1 MDFGKMDRMKNDA
14 IYRTDLASRH
24 NLFRLGLI
32 RAVVL
37 MGQGLALVYFSLI
50 RPIDIPVSSI
60 ALVLAIYA
68 SVTIATANRSR
79 INIPITEKEFF
90 VHLLVDIFFFSI
102 LLYFSGGASNPF
114 ISYYLISISI
124 SAITLPGLFTVII
137 AVIAL
142 VCYSLLLIYHIPVSA
157 IAPSGMEH
165 SMAGNNLHILGMWA
179 NFTISAAII
188 TYFVSRM
195 ASELKSQQQKIAR
208 HREQQLEAEQLLAI
222 GTLAAGTAHEL
233 GTPLTTMKLL
243 VDEMQLQQEENLDL
257 KLLSQ
262 QIDQCKITLK
272 QLQTTA
278 EESSSE
284 DYSAQPLTLYFDQLF
299 ERWQLMRPEVN
310 AKISYANCSEAS
322 PKLKFHPTIA
332 QSILNLLNNAAD
344 ASPESVDVFINW
356 TKFDIQIQIKDQGVG
371 VDTTDIN
378 NIGKPFFS
386 NKSDGLGLGL
396 FLSQSTVTRFGGSID
411 LKSLAGGGTLTTISL
426 PLNLTIKTEA
436 VV

>member
-1 MDFGKMDRMKNDA
+1 MENDST
-14 IYRTDLASRH
+14 YRADSASRH

-37 MGQGLALVYFSLI
+37 IGQGLALAYFSLI
-50 RPIDIPVSSI
+50 EPIDIPVSSI

-68 SVTIATANRSR
+68 SVTIATANRGR
-79 INIPITEKEFF
+79 INIPITGKEFF

-124 SAITLPGLFTVII
+124 AAITLPSFYTAVI
-137 AVIAL
+137 AFIAL
-142 VCYSLLLIYHIPVSA
+142 VCYSLLLIYHVPVSA
-157 IAPSGMEH
+157 IAPSGMGH
-165 SMAGNNLHILGMWA
+165 SMAGKNLHILGMWA
-179 NFTISAAII
+179 NFTISAVII

-195 ASELKSQQQKIAR
+195 ATELKSQQQKIAM
-208 HREQQLEAEQLLAI
+208 HREQQLESEQLLAI

-243 VDEMQLQQEENLDL
+243 VDEMRLQQEENLDL

-299 ERWQLMRPEVN
+299 ERWQLMRPKV
-310 AKISYANCSEAS
+310 KANIHYVDCSDSAPE
-322 PKLKFHPTIA
+322 LKFHPTIA

-344 ASPESVDVFINW
+344 ASPESVEVSISW
-356 TKFDIQIQIKDQGVG
+356 TKLDIQIQIKDQGTG
-371 VDTTDIN
+371 LDTENIK

-396 FLSQSTVTRFGGSID
+396 FLSQSTVTRFGGSIN
-411 LKSLAGGGTLTTISL
+411 LNNLENGGTLTTISL
-426 PLNLTIKTEA
+426 PINLTMKA
-436 VV
+436 KDVV